1 MLPVILI
8 LSMGAL
14 VAYWA
19 WNREEEAA
27 PVQDHPPNAGSLP
40 EPSAGILIV
49 GPEGHVR
56 SANAAAERLLG
67 YGRGELAGRDAEKL
81 LGQHH
86 NVTWSKRPGMSNK
99 ASIVFVE
106 EAELPK
112 MPEPAALPDTAEL
125 DASSI
130 SLLENE
136 LLLVTGLGEVALGNL
151 PPEDA
156 LREDLERLTRAAGR
170 AALLCR
176 EAAAPKPA
184 SVIPVTLNAYLGEIE
199 RRLQSLVEPEV
210 QIAVR
215 ADPGAGTASASP
227 ALLEQALLSL
237 VLHTLP
243 SIPEPRV
250 VELSTTAGNR
260 LEISISQAGGQTAG
274 WRRVLDERTLPRAA
288 AWLAVQ
294 GAMLEEDIAE
304 GGVGR
309 RFRVHLAPVHDAVN
323 VLA

>member
-19 WNREEEAA
+19 WNREEEAP
-27 PVQDHPPNAGSLP
+27 PVLDHSPHAGSLP

-81 LGQHH
+81 LERHH
-86 NVTWSKRPGMSNK
+86 NVTWSKRPAMSNK

-106 EAELPK
+106 EAELPR

-176 EAAAPKPA
+176 EAAAPKPV
-184 SVIPVTLNAYLGEIE
+184 SVISIPLNSYVAEIE
-199 RRLQSLVEPEV
+199 RRLRSLVEPEV
-210 QIAVR
+210 EIAVR
-215 ADPGAGTASASP
+215 IDPGAGTASASP

-243 SIPEPRV
+243 AIPEPRI
-250 VELSTTAGNR
+250 VEVATTAGSR
-260 LEISISQAGGQTAG
+260 IEISIARTGGQTG

-304 GGVGR
+304 GGAGR